1 MPDYLLPAPVR
12 EMLAAVPGGIIIL
25 AGSLL
30 MAVAFAFLTGQLI
43 KRRPA
48 GSWAAMFAREG
59 RLPLVLLTLFLGGK
73 EGFEQL
79 VPDDWLAGLDSLT
92 FFESLPITIAIS
104 WFILRCISRIE
115 DALEKGG
122 PATLKL
128 PQFLDKLSH
137 RDMQLL
143 LVFVRVTGAMLI
155 ILLLLNAAG
164 VSIAG
169 LLAFGG
175 AGGLVIGFAAR
186 EILSDIIAGFLVVWT
201 DEFEVGEWIKLRGTD
216 IEGTIE
222 SYDLR
227 YTLIRTFDR
236 RPLYVPNSIIIKH
249 VIENPDRMTHRR
261 IFEYAGLR
269 YCDIGR
275 LPKVLADIRQMLTDH
290 PGIDS
295 NQIQLVAFDRFGAS
309 AVEFYVY
316 CMTSTTKWAAA
327 VACKEDVLFK
337 IAAIVE
343 KNGAEFAF
351 PTSTVHVDSLPE
363 QSVAASA
370 PGRPSDN

>member
-1 MPDYLLPAPVR
+1 MPELLPPALR
-12 EMLAAVPGGIIIL
+12 DMLAAIPGGIVIL
-25 AGSLL
+25 AGTALL
-30 MAVAFAFLTGQLI
+30 AAAFAFFTGQLI
-43 KRRPA
+43 RRRPPD
-48 GSWAAMFAREG
+48 SWAAMLAREG

-73 EGFEQL
+73 EGFGQL
-79 VPDDWLAGLDSLT
+79 MPASWLDGIQEMSL
-92 FFESLPITIAIS
+92 FESLPITLAVS

-115 DALEKGG
+115 DAAESGSPTSLR
-122 PATLKL
+122 L
-128 PQFLDKLSH
+128 PDFLAKLSH

-143 LVFVRVTGAMLI
+143 LVFIRVAGVLLI
-155 ILLLLNAAG
+155 GLLLLNAAG

-175 AGGLVIGFAAR
+175 AGGLIIGFAAR

-201 DEFEVGEWIKLRGTD
+201 DEFEVGEWIKLRDTD

-222 SYDLR
+222 RYDLR

-236 RPLYVPNSIIIKH
+236 RPLFVPNSIIIKH
-249 VIENPDRMTHRR
+249 VIENPTRMTHRR
-261 IFEYAGLR
+261 IFEYAGVR

-275 LPKVLADIRQMLTDH
+275 LPRVLADIRQMLTDH

-309 AVEFYVY
+309 AIEFYVY
-316 CMTSTTKWAAA
+316 CMTSATKWSKA

-337 IAAIVE
+337 IAEIVE
-343 KNGAEFAF
+343 QNGAEFAF
-351 PTSTVHVDSLPE
+351 PTTTMHVDSLP
-363 QSVAASA
+363 AGFPPPAGGAGAS
-370 PGRPSDN
+370 GS